1 MNLKT
6 GVSRKQSTPNFR
18 KCLFL
23 GKFDVLCFLETP
35 VLRFAL
41 LPYYRQNL
49 GFCFFR
55 PLRKWV
61 NEKKEQMNSFFFND
75 PIINLRAKPILPE
88 ERYKDEY
95 ARKLRYE
102 EEAEKFKQ
110 MHINPLRANK
120 SDEDALK
127 SILGMKGEY
136 HICWPR
142 SVTPP
147 VSLHAQYLKEY
158 KFNLFPFRG
167 QNNAQSSDMTKHIS
181 HLIGH

>member
-1 MNLKT
+1 M
-6 GVSRKQSTPNFR
+6 
-18 KCLFL
+18 
-23 GKFDVLCFLETP
+23 LCFLETP

-136 HICWPR
+136 HVCWPR